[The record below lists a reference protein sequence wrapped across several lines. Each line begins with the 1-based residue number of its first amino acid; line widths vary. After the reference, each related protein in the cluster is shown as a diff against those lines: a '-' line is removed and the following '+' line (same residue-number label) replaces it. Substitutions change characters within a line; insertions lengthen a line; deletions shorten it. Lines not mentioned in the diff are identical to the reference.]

1 MVRNMDFRPLFT
13 SDFWFDMTPTAM
25 GPAFERITFVIFA
38 LFILAGAVLRIQAR
52 KDGRDKYDRLL
63 FHKAAT
69 NSIVLGIFGLVIYF
83 FTYEEISFFGSRFW
97 YLIWL
102 IALVWCVVRF
112 VRFMK
117 REVPVLRQRDASR
130 ADANK
135 YLPRRS

>member
-1 MVRNMDFRPLFT
+1 
-13 SDFWFDMTPTAM
+13 M
-25 GPAFERITFVIFA
+25 GPAFERGFFVFFA

-69 NSIVLGIFGLVIYF
+69 NAFALGIFGLAIYF

-97 YLIWL
+97 YALWF
-102 IALVWCVVRF
+102 IALVWVVVRF
-112 VRFMK
+112 VRFLK

-135 YLPRRS
+135 YLPRRG